1 MDIQPEDSV
10 PGSVGRGGDP
20 DGEGEGG
27 RWGEEGEQLGSLF
40 SPSAT
45 PDVEKQV
52 RTAEDDDKDDDND
65 QSTLHTSVFKSL
77 GILDQFLALWI
88 FLAMLVGILL
98 GNFVPSTG
106 PALQR
111 GEFVGVSIPIGT

>member
-1 MDIQPEDSV
+1 MDIESKEAVLAPTSH
-10 PGSVGRGGDP
+10 S
-20 DGEGEGG
+20 
-27 RWGEEGEQLGSLF
+27 
-40 SPSAT
+40 T
-45 PDVEKQV
+45 TIDVEQQ
-52 RTAEDDDKDDDND
+52 RSD
-65 QSTLHTSVFKSL
+65 QKADAHISAFKSL

-111 GEFVGVSIPIGT
+111 GKFVGVSIPIGTCKILCPLFLTC